1 MEKHMRW
8 FIMAALFYLLVG
20 TVLGLGMWFSS
31 AIYFLKFVHV
41 HLMLLGFMAMMIY
54 GVGYFIIP
62 RFNAAVLKWPRAV
75 VPHFWIANIA
85 LWGMVT
91 AYSLEVTYDRT
102 PFNVLFVVFSSMQ
115 AFGIF
120 MFVFNLILTIAGKK
134 EAAEAAPAAQP
145 EVRQEKVEPVKIRGD
160 MPVGEI
166 IEKWPLA
173 RQILADSGLQ
183 AVNDDEHLEH
193 IKQMGIPLRMA
204 CMRHGMDLNSVIKKL
219 TSILSGEEDE
229 VAREKPATK
238 KLQPPVLSEHI
249 IGDVLASVPETKD
262 VFRRY
267 YGEGCFDCPGQ
278 SMETVAMSAS
288 LHNLDESEV
297 LQAINDAISV
307 DKNVN

>member
-1 MEKHMRW
+1 
-8 FIMAALFYLLVG
+8 
-20 TVLGLGMWFSS
+20 MWFSS
-31 AIYFLKFVHV
+31 AIYYLKFVHV

-54 GVGYFIIP
+54 GIGYFIIP

-91 AYSLEVTYDRT
+91 AYSLQVTYDRT
-102 PFNVLFVVFSSMQ
+102 PFNVLFIVFGSMQ
-115 AFGIF
+115 ALGIV

-134 EAAEAAPAAQP
+134 EEAKAAPAPQ
-145 EVRQEKVEPVKIRGD
+145 KKIEPVQIRGD
-160 MPVGEI
+160 MAVGDI
-166 IEKWPLA
+166 VEKWPQA

-183 AVNDDEHLEH
+183 AVNDDEHFEH

-204 CMRHGMDLNSVIKKL
+204 CMRHGIDLNSLIRKL
-219 TSILSGEEDE
+219 TKVLSGEEEE
-229 VAREKPATK
+229 VAQDKPAAK
-238 KLQPPVLSEHI
+238 QLQPPVVSEYI
-249 IGDVLASVPETKD
+249 IGDVLASFPETQD

-288 LHNLDESEV
+288 LHNLDENEV
-297 LQAINDAISV
+297 LDALNEAISV
-307 DKNVN
+307 NKKAN